1 MDRRDLLPA
10 LLLALFGL
18 GLHAAMAW
26 LDGRALAGILPDT
39 DSYARLIRVRELW
52 EGAAWTDRVTPSFNA
67 PEGLFLHWTRPLDV
81 LILGPALLLHGLGM
95 ARDEA
100 ILWSGAAVCPVLHV
114 AAALAAVWAAR
125 ALWSRSAAWLAGL
138 FLLSA
143 LSLRVYSVFGRA
155 DHHTLIALAG
165 VLAIGFGL
173 HALRGRRRA
182 GHAVGCGVAGGAGLW
197 VSPEAILF
205 LAPMLA
211 GFGAAWAT
219 GPGPRSAAAQGLRA
233 SVASAAVVALA
244 ILTEHGAGNAGVVA
258 YDLVALPHVAL
269 CLAAAAVFAVAVAA
283 SGAGLAG
290 RIAVGAAAAGVALVL
305 LLRAFPGLPSASMAD
320 AGPVATATFLPLVD
334 EMQPLRFDSAAG
346 WRRSLSFLGGEAF
359 LAPLVLLLA
368 APPWLRGAR
377 AVLVAP
383 LALLLAVNGWAAA
396 QHLRFTADLAVP
408 AAILSAGLPAVL
420 ARLLTRA
427 PVLLLALARTTLI
440 GAVLLF
446 PILVAVAIPPPP
458 RGAAPLRPGEACGG
472 HGLVRVLAGEGFA
485 GGGAERPIL
494 FADDIEV
501 GPALAWGGGVRVV
514 GGPYHRGE
522 AAFADTR
529 ALFAAPDAE
538 AALALVQRREASL
551 LLICRPGRMAGE
563 GFRTKLL
570 AGEVPGW
577 LAPVPLPDAL
587 AERAR
592 LFRVLRA
599 AP

>member
-10 LLLALFGL
+10 VLLALFGL
-18 GLHAAMAW
+18 ALHAAMAW
-26 LDGRALAGILPDT
+26 LDGRALARVLPDT

-95 ARDEA
+95 ARDDA
-100 ILWSGAAVCPVLHV
+100 IFWSGALVCPVLHV

-143 LSLRVYSVFGRA
+143 LSLRAYSVFGRA

-165 VLAIGFGL
+165 VLVIGFGL

-211 GFGAAWAT
+211 GFGAAWTT

-233 SVASAAVVALA
+233 SLAAAAAVALA
-244 ILTEHGAGNAGVVA
+244 ILTEHGPGNVGVVA
-258 YDLVALPHVAL
+258 YDLVALPHLAL

-320 AGPVATATFLPLVD
+320 AGPVATAIFLPLVD
-334 EMQPLRFDSAAG
+334 EMQPLRFDSPGAL
-346 WRRSLSFLGGEAF
+346 RRSLTFLGGEAL
-359 LAPLVLLLA
+359 LAPLMLLLA
-368 APPWLRGAR
+368 APVWLRGPR

-383 LALLLAVNGWAAA
+383 LVFLLAVTGWAAA

-408 AAILSAGLPAVL
+408 AAILAAGLPAVL
-420 ARLLTRA
+420 GRLMAGA
-427 PVLLLALARTTLI
+427 PILLLALTRASVVA
-440 GAVLLF
+440 AVLLF
-446 PILVAVAIPPPP
+446 PVLVLLTIPPAA
-458 RGAAPLRPGEACGG
+458 GAAPFLRPGEACGASA
-472 HGLVRVLAGEGFA
+472 LARLLAAQHPAAADGT
-485 GGGAERPIL
+485 RPIL

-501 GPALAWGGGVRVV
+501 GPALVWGGGVRVV

-522 AAFADTR
+522 SAFADTR

-538 AALALVQRREASL
+538 AALALLLRREASL
-551 LLICRPGRMAGE
+551 LLICRPGRAAGE
-563 GFRTKLL
+563 GFRSRLL

-577 LAPVPLPDAL
+577 LAPVPLPEAL